1 MPWDLIL
8 KKNLLKT
15 VLVGLVNSA
24 RDHTNAFLN
33 ANALLSK
40 SSLNVEFGGSE
51 EQAKFDFSL
60 TTITVYGAN
69 LQKIISYSILI
80 IIVSF
85 LCSN

>member
-60 TTITVYGAN
+60 TTITVYVVN
-69 LQKIISYSILI
+69 LQKIISYSIMI
-80 IIVSF
+80 VIVSF